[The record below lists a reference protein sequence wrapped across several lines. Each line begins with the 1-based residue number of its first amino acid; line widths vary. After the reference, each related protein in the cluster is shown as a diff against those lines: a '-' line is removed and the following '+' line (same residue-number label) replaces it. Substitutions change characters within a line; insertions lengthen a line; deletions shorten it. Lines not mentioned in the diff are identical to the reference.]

1 MWMFSGGV
9 KDYHHHVRIN
19 HNQLKNVDFKSLANL
34 KREQGKLKSMMPVI
48 ACLEIDLTDYLST
61 GDGYV
66 KNLIEF
72 QTNDFKVLDVQKLV
86 FNDPYQK
93 DVRLWKNLFNK
104 GLPES

>member
-19 HNQLKNVDFKSLANL
+19 HNQLKNVDFKSLVNL
-34 KREQGKLKSMMPVI
+34 KREQGKLKSMLPVI
-48 ACLEIDLTDYLST
+48 ACLEIELFGYY
-61 GDGYV
+61 GRDGYCIE
-66 KNLIEF
+66 NLIEF

-86 FNDPYQK
+86 FNDPHQQV
-93 DVRLWKNLFNK
+93 VRKLKNLFNQ

>member
-9 KDYHHHVRIN
+9 KDYHHHVRIR
-19 HNQLKNVDFKSLANL
+19 HNQLKNVDFKSLVNL

-86 FNDPYQK
+86 FNEPYHK
-93 DVRLWKNLFNK
+93 DGRKLKISVNQ